1 METKYKNKIPEI
13 QDNYEEMIQEL
24 DRIQKEALLEIRK
37 QIKMSIDNLEA
48 LK

>member
-1 METKYKNKIPEI
+1 MDKIEI